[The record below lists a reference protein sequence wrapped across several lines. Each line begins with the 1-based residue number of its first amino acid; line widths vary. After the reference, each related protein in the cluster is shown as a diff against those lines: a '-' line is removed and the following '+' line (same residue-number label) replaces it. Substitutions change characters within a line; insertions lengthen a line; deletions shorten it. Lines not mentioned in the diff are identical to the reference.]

1 MTKTYHDTDTVKN
14 DREWNNR
21 QYDRMDKNLRS
32 LRTLAA
38 IISVGSD
45 DERIRARGDFED
57 GLKRCHNDLFEWM
70 GERVD
75 YKTFDWDGLVQMIK
89 ETPLTM
95 WRQRRSK
102 GERAFRSREGAA
114 RVARA
119 HISKIED
126 KLGRMAQ
133 HMEPT
138 GGVVDVLNK
147 VREGKYILP
156 FHLEGEAT
164 WDDATEYQNW
174 VDELTALIDEWYC
187 ELVGEYD
194 EHQKWVDKLTTLIDE
209 WHCELV
215 DESDQ
220 DM

>member
-1 MTKTYHDTDTVKN
+1 MFYTYRDADTVPGYLDTDSLRCIGERIIDIHSTVQSGTDVERAVAWSELKDVVVVLSGWVGDVKN
-14 DREWNNR
+14 THID
-21 QYDRMDKNLRS
+21 
-32 LRTLAA
+32 
-38 IISVGSD
+38 
-45 DERIRARGDFED
+45 
-57 GLKRCHNDLFEWM
+57 
-70 GERVD
+70 VD
-75 YKTFDWDGLVQMIK
+75 TFDWDGLDRMIK

-95 WRQRRSK
+95 WRQRRSQ

-133 HMEPT
+133 HMAPT

-156 FHLEGEAT
+156 FHLEGQAT

-187 ELVGEYD
+187 ELVGE
-194 EHQKWVDKLTTLIDE
+194 
-209 WHCELV
+209 
-215 DESDQ
+215 SDR
-220 DM
+220 DMRSEAR

>member
-14 DREWNNR
+14 DRWWDQR

-38 IISVGSD
+38 IINVGKD
-45 DERIRARGDFED
+45 DDDRVRAMADFED
-57 GLKRCHNDLFEWM
+57 RLKKCQDDLSEWM
-70 GERVD
+70 GGRVECE
-75 YKTFDWDGLVQMIK
+75 TFDLDGLVQMVK

-119 HISKIED
+119 HITKIEE
-126 KLGRMAQ
+126 KVSR
-133 HMEPT
+133 
-138 GGVVDVLNK
+138 VVRHTTYTRGANNVLNK
-147 VREGKYILP
+147 INEGKYILP
-156 FHLEGEAT
+156 YHLEGQAT
-164 WDDATEYQNW
+164 WDDATEYQIW

-187 ELVGEYD
+187 EVVG
-194 EHQKWVDKLTTLIDE
+194 
-209 WHCELV
+209 
-215 DESDQ
+215 ESDQ

>member
-14 DREWNNR
+14 DREWDNL

-38 IISVGSD
+38 IISVGND
-45 DERIRARGDFED
+45 VDRIRAWGDFED
-57 GLKRCHNDLFEWM
+57 GLKRCHNVLFEWM
-70 GERVD
+70 GGRVV
-75 YKTFDWDGLVQMIK
+75 YETSDWDGLVQMVK

-95 WRQRRSK
+95 WRQRRSQ

-119 HISKIED
+119 HINKIED
-126 KLGRMAQ
+126 KLCHMAK
-133 HMEPT
+133 HMAPT

-147 VREGKYILP
+147 VHEGKYILP
-156 FHLEGEAT
+156 FHLEGKAT

-187 ELVGEYD
+187 EVVG
-194 EHQKWVDKLTTLIDE
+194 
-209 WHCELV
+209 
-215 DESDQ
+215 ESDQ